1 MSTKKSKKSRQ
12 VGKWLCKSVKNIEIT
27 QGCIYQ
33 ITVVQAK
40 KQVLI
45 IRADIGILLL
55 GHFATLRHIK
65 GIGKFGRRKENGRT
79 SLLLNV

>member
-1 MSTKKSKKSRQ
+1 MSS
-12 VGKWLCKSVKNIEIT
+12 KWLCKSVKNIEIT

-45 IRADIGILLL
+45 IRADIGILLR
-55 GHFATLRHIK
+55 GHFANFTSYQGNWQIW
-65 GIGKFGRRKENGRT
+65 KEKREWEN
-79 SLLLNV
+79 